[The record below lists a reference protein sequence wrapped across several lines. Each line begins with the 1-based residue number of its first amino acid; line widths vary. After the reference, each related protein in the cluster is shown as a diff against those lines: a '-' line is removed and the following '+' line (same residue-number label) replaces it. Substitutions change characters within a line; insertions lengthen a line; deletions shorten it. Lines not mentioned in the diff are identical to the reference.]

1 MASHIERRKF
11 LATLG
16 GAAAWPLAA
25 RAEQGA
31 MPVIGYLNG
40 ASMIIDAQS
49 GKRALPA
56 TCINSRQWVTPRTAS
71 LWRRRHKLAP
81 PP

>member
-1 MASHIERRKF
+1 
-11 LATLG
+11 
-16 GAAAWPLAA
+16 
-25 RAEQGA
+25 
-31 MPVIGYLNG
+31 VVGYLNG
-40 ASMIIDAQS
+40 ASMIIDSQS